1 MITRPNSTHYINSKN
16 LKKDKK
22 MNKLIPLKNKGWSMH
37 AIFAAALISLFAI
50 LTPATSLAQDA
61 KVDKAEANFCE
72 KLVGL
77 ITALNILDETNET
90 GTYDEFT
97 KAYNKTVKAW
107 NKFVKSADKLEKV
120 DYKESVNA
128 YNNIVDAVN
137 LIQQDN
143 IDEQTGKKINE
154 HIDNAANTISDLQV
168 IECK

>member
-1 MITRPNSTHYINSKN
+1 
-16 LKKDKK
+16 
-22 MNKLIPLKNKGWSMH
+22 MNKLILLKNRRRPKH
-37 AIFAAALISLFAI
+37 AMFIVALISLFAI
-50 LTPATSLAQDA
+50 LAPATSLAQDA
-61 KVDKAEANFCE
+61 KVDKAETNFCE